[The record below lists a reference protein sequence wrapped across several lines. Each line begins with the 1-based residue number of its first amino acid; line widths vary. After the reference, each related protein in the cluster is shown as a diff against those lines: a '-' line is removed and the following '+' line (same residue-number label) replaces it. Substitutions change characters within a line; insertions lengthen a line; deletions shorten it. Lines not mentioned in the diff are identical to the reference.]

1 MGIFGCFGEFFSGI
15 LYYHYPPWPT
25 LIRQRFLIK
34 LSALVFIV
42 IRHVS
47 VAFFLQACRHL
58 DNMDTIVC
66 PVHVPIN
73 RVPLYI
79 ESQLRKSQKSK
90 SVNRVVL
97 FLSIPMNI
105 IIFEASF
112 RLSSFSEGSL
122 A

>member
-1 MGIFGCFGEFFSGI
+1 MCLLHFFCKPVE
-15 LYYHYPPWPT
+15 Y
-25 LIRQRFLIK
+25 
-34 LSALVFIV
+34 
-42 IRHVS
+42 
-47 VAFFLQACRHL
+47 RHL

-73 RVPLYI
+73 QVPLYI